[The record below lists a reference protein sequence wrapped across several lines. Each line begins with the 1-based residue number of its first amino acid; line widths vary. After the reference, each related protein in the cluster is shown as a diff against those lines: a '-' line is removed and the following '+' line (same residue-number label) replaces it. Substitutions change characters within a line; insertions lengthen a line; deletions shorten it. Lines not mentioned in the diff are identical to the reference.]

1 MINYILLGIF
11 AALQIA
17 DLYSTVTALNTG
29 KAYEANPVMA
39 WFFKRIGTLPALL
52 IIKAIVIGLI
62 FYFVD
67 SWMMLAVLN
76 ILYAYVVYLNVKTI
90 QKLGKL

>member
-1 MINYILLGIF
+1 MINYILFGIF

-29 KAYEANPVMA
+29 KAYEANPIMA
-39 WFFKRIGTLPALL
+39 WFFKRFGVLPSL
-52 IIKAIVIGLI
+52 IVLKATVIGLI

-67 SWMMLAVLN
+67 SWMMLAVLD